1 MLCVQSPSLYPNYL
15 AKDMSCMSIQDEH
28 NKPTKIRRI
37 ESYTSG
43 EDIFSNITYNEK
55 TSNAFQSEYIQEKAT
70 ASNSL
75 KRKIPVR
82 SSPEFQDYSN
92 GQNYKSM
99 GRKEES
105 KQEIKNISEI
115 QMHEEL
121 NEVVSDANDFLSS
134 LVIRELK
141 PNYTQ
146 NLDDRESDKQIDN
159 KNAIV
164 LYKEPVNLVRRLI
177 NESSKEDDMEIE

>member
-1 MLCVQSPSLYPNYL
+1 
-15 AKDMSCMSIQDEH
+15 
-28 NKPTKIRRI
+28 
-37 ESYTSG
+37 
-43 EDIFSNITYNEK
+43 
-55 TSNAFQSEYIQEKAT
+55 
-70 ASNSL
+70 
-75 KRKIPVR
+75 
-82 SSPEFQDYSN
+82 
-92 GQNYKSM
+92 M

-146 NLDDRESDKQIDN
+146 NLDDHESDKQIDN

-164 LYKEPVNLVRRLI
+164 LYKEPVNLVRQLI

>member
-1 MLCVQSPSLYPNYL
+1 MLCVLSLSLYPNYL
-15 AKDMSCMSIQDEH
+15 VKDMSCMSIQDEH

-43 EDIFSNITYNEK
+43 EDIFSNNTYNEK
-55 TSNAFQSEYIQEKAT
+55 ISNAFQSQHIQEKAN
-70 ASNSL
+70 ASNSP

-82 SSPEFQDYSN
+82 RSPQFQDYSN
-92 GQNYKSM
+92 NQNYKFM
-99 GRKEES
+99 GRKEER

-121 NEVVSDANDFLSS
+121 KEVVSDANDFLSS

-141 PNYTQ
+141 PNHTQ
-146 NLDDRESDKQIDN
+146 NIDDHESDKQIDS

-164 LYKEPVNLVRRLI
+164 LYKEPVNLVRQFI
-177 NESSKEDDMEIE
+177 NESSKEDEMEIE